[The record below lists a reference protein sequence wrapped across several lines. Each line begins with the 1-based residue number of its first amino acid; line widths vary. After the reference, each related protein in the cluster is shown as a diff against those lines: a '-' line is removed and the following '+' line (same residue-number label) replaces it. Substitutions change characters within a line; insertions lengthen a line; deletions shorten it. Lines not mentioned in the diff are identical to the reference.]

1 MGLPMRLSTNG
12 PVTSVENDEPRIVVG
27 SKRGNW
33 TAWEEKLNQ
42 SDIEREIRRLK
53 KRIADM
59 EIGFTNIRA
68 RRNMDLATTIRW
80 QRHAVKFHKLN
91 QKLFR
96 LRQRA
101 LPFGRNGDGL

>member
-1 MGLPMRLSTNG
+1 MRLSPNG
-12 PVTSVENDEPRIVVG
+12 PVSSVEVHERPIVTG

-33 TAWEEKLNQ
+33 TAWEEKLTS
-42 SDIEREIRRLK
+42 SDIEREIRYLN

-68 RRNMDLATTIRW
+68 RRSVELATTIRW
-80 QRHAVKFHKLN
+80 QRHAIKFNKLN
-91 QKLFR
+91 LKLFR

-101 LPFGRNGDGL
+101 LPFGRNGDRT

>member
-1 MGLPMRLSTNG
+1 MRLSPNG
-12 PVTSVENDEPRIVVG
+12 PVESVETHQPRIVKG
-27 SKRGNW
+27 SRRGDW
-33 TAWEEKLNQ
+33 TAWEEKLDQ

-59 EIGFTNIRA
+59 EIGFTNMRA
-68 RRNMDLATTIRW
+68 KRNIDLATTIRW
-80 QRHAVKFHKLN
+80 QAHAVKFHKLN

-101 LPFGRNGDGL
+101 LPFGRNGDRL